1 MKRIALLSPLAV
13 GVALMVA
20 CSSEEGSGI
29 DNNAGGQGGA
39 AASGTGATSTFTG
52 GAAGGVSADGGG
64 AAGAAGAAGTPTTEP
79 PPCDAFIGL
88 DNQMECGA
96 DTATAQIKQA
106 NMLIVL
112 DKSGSMTAPLGSST
126 LWDATKTA
134 LTGALQ
140 AVQGIV
146 SFGLILFPDKDVPFE
161 CPLDVCCQTTA
172 GNMADVPVADGTLTV
187 PQIID
192 TLNTTAPGGGTPI
205 AAGLTRALEYYT
217 TGTGAALQG
226 DKFVMLVTDGGPNC
240 NAGLT
245 CDSMSC
251 TMNLDLRQ
259 GCTPTGANCCAGE
272 PRMCLDDDAVLA
284 QINALSA
291 AGIAT
296 FVVGIP
302 GTENYASYLDT
313 FATAGGRAQVGG
325 ATQYYAV
332 SESGGVAGLESVFTD
347 ITTQLINS
355 CDVTLSRVPPDPTEV
370 NVAVN
375 CEALPRVILDDSG
388 AVVSG
393 DWDLDL
399 ATDPPTV
406 RLLGSTCDYITQTG
420 AERIDVIFGCPSIM

>member
-20 CSSEEGSGI
+20 CSSEDDDGSGI
-29 DNNAGGQGGA
+29 SNNAGQGGA
-39 AASGTGATSTFTG
+39 TAGTG
-52 GAAGGVSADGGG
+52 GAVFAGSGG
-64 AAGAAGAAGTPTTEP
+64 AISGEGGPPIGGTAGSGATPGSEP
-79 PPCDAFIGL
+79 PPCESFVGL
-88 DNQMECGA
+88 DNPEECGA
-96 DTATAQIKQA
+96 DTATAQIKKA

-112 DKSGSMTAPLGSST
+112 DKSGSMTAPLGSTT

-146 SFGLILFPDKDVPFE
+146 SFGLVLFPDKDVPFE
-161 CPLDVCCQTTA
+161 CPLDVCCQTTS

-187 PQIID
+187 PQIIE

-217 TGTGAALQG
+217 TGTGAALDG

-240 NAGLT
+240 NSGLT
-245 CDSMSC
+245 CESMSC

-259 GCTPTGANCCAGE
+259 GCTPSGPNCCAGE
-272 PRMCLDDDAVLA
+272 PRMCLDDAAVLA
-284 QINALSA
+284 QIEALSA

-355 CDVTLSRVPPDPTEV
+355 CDVQLSRVPPNLQDV

-375 CEALPRVILDDSG
+375 CEVLPRATFADSG
-388 AVVSG
+388 ASPVSG
-393 DWDLDL
+393 DWDLDT
-399 ATDPPTV
+399 ATSPPTV

-420 AERIDVIFGCPSIM
+420 AERIDVLFGCPTIF